1 MAYLKVTLHQ
11 SLCISKSGSW
21 IFSPSKRGLKMYLS
35 DKILIE
41 THQKIVYQAGIAE
54 IQDRLSAKALL
65 NTLLLV
71 PFLK

>member
-1 MAYLKVTLHQ
+1 
-11 SLCISKSGSW
+11 
-21 IFSPSKRGLKMYLS
+21 MYLS